1 MVVELLI
8 IIFVIFLLPVTLPL
22 VTVLIE
28 KRKSWPYSD
37 RYEFEPF
44 ELSKFHRRFMEE
56 AKTAALEYGFT
67 YLERGFDNKG
77 KSYRVVYDFL
87 ISQDG
92 YTLALLGAGK
102 VLSFGVQGVW
112 LFSYTADG
120 HTFETITSQAADE
133 YDSSGMSEHNLILTN
148 DFKKAFRS
156 HINKMNSHDRR
167 FEAFSESPLDDLR
180 MLCLKRL
187 EVMEAKGLVRFL
199 DPGRDRWKYT
209 LKGGLIF
216 AFCGVY
222 GGMLKLPASL
232 WKGFV
237 DK

>member
-1 MVVELLI
+1 MIELVLVFLLI
-8 IIFVIFLLPVTLPL
+8 LLLPVTLPL

-44 ELSKFHRRFMEE
+44 ELSKFHQRFMAER
-56 AKTAALEYGFT
+56 KTEALEYGFT
-67 YLERGFDNKG
+67 CLERGYDNKG

-87 ISQDG
+87 ISRDG
-92 YTLALLGAGK
+92 YTLALLGAGQ
-102 VLSFGVQGVW
+102 VFRFGVQGVW
-112 LFSYTADG
+112 FFSYTADG

-156 HINKMNSHDRR
+156 HINKMNGHGWR
-167 FEAFSESPLDDLR
+167 FESFTESPLNDLR
-180 MLCLKRL
+180 MLLIRRL
-187 EVMEAKGLVRFL
+187 EVMEAKGLIRFL
-199 DPGRDRWKYT
+199 DADRDRWKYT
-209 LKGGLIF
+209 LKGGFLF

-222 GGMLKLPASL
+222 RGMLKLPASL